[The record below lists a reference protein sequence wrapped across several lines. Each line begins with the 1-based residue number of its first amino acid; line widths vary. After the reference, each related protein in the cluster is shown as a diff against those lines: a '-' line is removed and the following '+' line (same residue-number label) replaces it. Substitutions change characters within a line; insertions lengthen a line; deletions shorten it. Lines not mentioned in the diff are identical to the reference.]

1 MKIIENKKAAAG
13 IIMPENPTP
22 REFFAAEE
30 LISYIEKISGAR
42 IFVSDDFENK
52 IIIGGPERNSAAG
65 EIISKEEFENL
76 VPGPEGFII
85 KIAGNCLLIAGSCNN
100 DGEQERGTI
109 YGVYEFLE
117 RFLGCSLSAYGK
129 GGTNTGEYVPESE
142 NIEIYDETYV
152 KKCADIEY
160 RTAIIQHSAWVG
172 NPNHPLNTS
181 YMSWLSKN
189 RYNRILTWTGIYEGY
204 KENGTLEEAAKRGI
218 MFSVGHHQAIN
229 MLLPYHGS
237 KDFPEKYGETH
248 PEFYKLQSDG
258 TRYKVKEGNYNGQL
272 ILCMRN
278 EEAIKTMAENII
290 AWSDK
295 NPQVDVIC
303 LWPHDGKDEQCCCE
317 KCREYSKSENY
328 SFFVDKVI
336 EKVALAKP
344 YIKIDR
350 IAYIDLLECNGK
362 KISENIIIDEAVWHS
377 TLRSVGK
384 PDGSC
389 FKGSDFEKNIL
400 QWKKTGAKVVYYD
413 YLMGI
418 YSCKQRWLPIADE
431 LQAVCRR
438 FKEVGIYG
446 LGSQMECY
454 NLWNNIFNFYTY
466 GRTAYDTELSMADN
480 LERFCRIFGEGAPY
494 IKEIICIGE
503 DIVDGQLPLSKMT
516 PYLMEHI
523 DKEKIY
529 ALYEKAF
536 EEAKTPLCRNNIR
549 LMRMVWRYTDLELSE
564 NPIADESIPAYISTV
579 PDKTGELW
587 YMHENFDSF
596 ISGNEGFGIS
606 IPVSMH
612 TDAIFK
618 PNYWYMFE

>member
-1 MKIIENKKAAAG
+1 M
-13 IIMPENPTP
+13 
-22 REFFAAEE
+22 
-30 LISYIEKISGAR
+30 
-42 IFVSDDFENK
+42 IFKV
-52 IIIGGPERNSAAG
+52 
-65 EIISKEEFENL
+65 
-76 VPGPEGFII
+76 
-85 KIAGNCLLIAGSCNN
+85 
-100 DGEQERGTI
+100 
-109 YGVYEFLE
+109 
-117 RFLGCSLSAYGK
+117 
-129 GGTNTGEYVPESE
+129 
-142 NIEIYDETYV
+142 NI
-152 KKCADIEY
+152 
-160 RTAIIQHSAWVG
+160 
-172 NPNHPLNTS
+172 
-181 YMSWLSKN
+181 
-189 RYNRILTWTGIYEGY
+189 
-204 KENGTLEEAAKRGI
+204 TLQ
-218 MFSVGHHQAIN
+218 MFS
-229 MLLPYHGS
+229 LKKPL
-237 KDFPEKYGETH
+237 
-248 PEFYKLQSDG
+248 FY
-258 TRYKVKEGNYNGQL
+258 
-272 ILCMRN
+272 
-278 EEAIKTMAENII
+278 
-290 AWSDK
+290 
-295 NPQVDVIC
+295 
-303 LWPHDGKDEQCCCE
+303 CE

-377 TLRSVGK
+377 TLRCAGK

-389 FKGSDFEKNIL
+389 FKDSEFEKNIL
-400 QWKKTGAKVVYYD
+400 EWKKTGAKVVYYD

-503 DIVDGQLPLSKMT
+503 DIVDGQSPLSKMT

-612 TDAIFK
+612 TDAAFK
-618 PNYWYMFE
+618 PDYWYMFE